1 MLRATRLDPFAT
13 LLRACLKMG
22 GSVWEGRVRL
32 ARREEEADPQRSVTD
47 KQRRQRALPSQ
58 TLRAAGLSGLDCVGS
73 GGTDRR
79 RSAPPLTALPNP
91 EFPSRRTPPHFQTG
105 SKAGMISIGSVVLTT
120 SSSAR
125 ASLFA
130 GCGLPV
136 GRLMIHNSF
145 CDKKFNAITLLPTES
160 IRWSHT
166 ANQPPAHS
174 NRSAAKDR
182 TSSSRVSQEH
192 IKRQPPSPMKL

>member
-1 MLRATRLDPFAT
+1 
-13 LLRACLKMG
+13 MG
-22 GSVWEGRVRL
+22 RGSVWERRVRL

-105 SKAGMISIGSVVLTT
+105 SKENPGSAGGARFESAELREAHGPDRRCRAIGCLLTPSAHRPVISADRVNCTASSGSTLLGQGPALRDEIRRRPLLPAP
-120 SSSAR
+120 SP
-125 ASLFA
+125 
-130 GCGLPV
+130 GLPAGADPLANPARFYRV
-136 GRLMIHNSF
+136 LW
-145 CDKKFNAITLLPTES
+145 
-160 IRWSHT
+160 IR
-166 ANQPPAHS
+166 
-174 NRSAAKDR
+174 
-182 TSSSRVSQEH
+182 
-192 IKRQPPSPMKL
+192 